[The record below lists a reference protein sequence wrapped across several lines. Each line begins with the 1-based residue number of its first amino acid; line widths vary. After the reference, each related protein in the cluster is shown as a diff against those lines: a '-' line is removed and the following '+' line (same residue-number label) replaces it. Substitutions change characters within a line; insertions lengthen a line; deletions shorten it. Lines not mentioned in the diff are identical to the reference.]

1 MRSLSVLIFLLMLA
15 YNLSAQTDTTKVVK
29 EAPQELKNLLDNIIE
44 QATQKVRADASLEID
59 GLLIEDTKTKSGRE
73 FYDLFYRDWNAPEE
87 ARNYSIFIVEKPFR
101 LNITL
106 IEVLINETLVYQSF
120 LQPRLDFIEG
130 IVAESI
136 NTTQIYLQRY
146 EELVRELDGDDR
158 SGSGIF

>member
-15 YNLSAQTDTTKVVK
+15 YNVSAQTDTIKVVK

-44 QATQKVRADASLEID
+44 QATQKVREDASLEID

-87 ARNYSIFIVEKPFR
+87 AKNYSIFIVEKPFR

-106 IEVLINETLVYQSF
+106 IEV
-120 LQPRLDFIEG
+120 
-130 IVAESI
+130 
-136 NTTQIYLQRY
+136 
-146 EELVRELDGDDR
+146 
-158 SGSGIF
+158 